1 MPEKPAITSSELG
14 VLWLTYQEK
23 TMNLRMLE
31 YFIEKADD
39 EKAKKIMTDVYNEI
53 DIYVGKITN
62 IFTSEGA
69 TIPVGFSSEDV
80 NKDVPKLFDNG
91 FDILFIRL
99 LMEISMG
106 LHTLNINMAY
116 REDIVMLFK
125 ELTAITQ
132 TYYNSC
138 TQYLIEKGM
147 IARSPYVSMPTSVEF
162 VKDKDYLAGMNPF
175 GKLGKKRTL
184 NTIEV
189 AYIYH
194 GIESN
199 VTGLQ
204 MIIGFAQCA
213 KSAEVVKFF
222 AKGAELSKSVIKEMS
237 ETFLEDGIQI
247 PATAGGHATRST
259 VAPFS
264 DKLMMYCISMF
275 CSFSMGGNA
284 VGTAFSLR
292 NDLAAKNT
300 AFTKDIFEY
309 AHEGAKI
316 MIKNGWM
323 EEPPQMVERKAIIER

>member
-23 TMNLRMLE
+23 TMVLRILE

-39 EKAKKIMTDVYNEI
+39 EKAKKIMADLYNEI
-53 DIYVGKITN
+53 DPYVGKITN
-62 IFTSEGA
+62 IFKSEGA
-69 TIPVGFSSEDV
+69 AIPVGFTSEDV
-80 NKDVPKLFDNG
+80 NKDVPKLYENG
-91 FDILFIRL
+91 FDIMFVRL
-99 LMEISMG
+99 LKEISMG
-106 LHTLNINMAY
+106 LHTLNINMVY

-147 IARSPYVSMPTSVEF
+147 LARSPYVSMPTSVEF
-162 VKDKDYLAGMNPF
+162 VKETKYLGGLNPF
-175 GKLGKKRTL
+175 TKIGNKRTL
-184 NTIEV
+184 NTVEV
-189 AYIYH
+189 AYIFH

-199 VTGLQ
+199 AIGLQ
-204 MIIGFAQCA
+204 MITGFAQCA
-213 KSAEVVKFF
+213 NKSEVKIFF
-222 AKGAELSKSVIKEMS
+222 TKGAELSKSIIKEMT
-237 ETFLEDGIQI
+237 ETFLEDSIQT
-247 PATAGGHATRST
+247 PAPSGGNATRST
-259 VAPFS
+259 VPPFS
-264 DKLMMYCISMF
+264 DKLMMYCTSMF

-292 NDLAAKNT
+292 NDLAAKNA

-323 EEPPQMVERKAIIER
+323 EEPPQMVER